1 MFFAYILP
9 TNIFVITTMGSD
21 IMEKEKWSSFT
32 RIQIAALLAYY
43 IILLIVGL
51 VLNFVMIKMNVTS
64 IKVSSNMLY
73 YLFMGGLGFEIVGN
87 SIYYLRRLYISCIN
101 SKITISSD
109 VAKEKKIGYMVYLF
123 TRPLFSLA
131 FFYVGLVLFYI
142 IINSMLTPNGSY
154 NITIIYWFALV
165 SLVIG
170 FSTGHIL
177 DKLLKKTANMLGKFL
192 N

>member
-1 MFFAYILP
+1 M
-9 TNIFVITTMGSD
+9 VIIHKDRDSR
-21 IMEKEKWSSFT
+21 FT
-32 RIQIAALLAYY
+32 RILHHATNSRLL
-43 IILLIVGL
+43 
-51 VLNFVMIKMNVTS
+51 LNFLMIKANITS
-64 IKVSSNMLY
+64 VKISSNIIY

-101 SKITISSD
+101 SRITISNEET
-109 VAKEKKIGYMVYLF
+109 KEKKIGYMVYLF

-131 FFYVGLVLFYI
+131 FFYVGLMLFYI
-142 IINSMLTPNGSY
+142 IINSMLAPNGSH
-154 NITIIYWFALV
+154 NVTIIYWFALV
-165 SLVIG
+165 SFVIG